1 MKEVA
6 LDTETTGLEVAHNH
20 RIIEIGCVELVS
32 GRRSGKVFHA
42 YINPSRAVSPE
53 AVKVHGLENDFLRHQ
68 PPFSKVAEDF
78 LSFIKDARLII
89 HNAEFD
95 LGFLNMELRAIKKPS
110 LKNEVIDTLAL
121 AREKF
126 PNQSNRLDA
135 LCQRFGIDISQRSK
149 HGALLDAGLLAE
161 VYIAL
166 SAGEQASLTLAPDP
180 PQTPPPPPPPLPAS
194 ERVPPQ
200 AASAAQ
206 ILPSVPPNAAKQ
218 PQTQR
223 LTPEEIKAH
232 QDFIKQ
238 TLGKNAIW
246 PALCDIKKDVKRK
259 NVEKI

>member
-53 AVKVHGLENDFLRHQ
+53 AVKVHGLKDDFLRRQ

-126 PNQSNRLDA
+126 PSQSNRLDA

-180 PQTPPPPPPPLPAS
+180 PQTPPPPPPPPPAS

-223 LTPEEIKAH
+223 LTPEEIKGH

-246 PALCDIKKDVKRK
+246 PALCDIKKDVKK
-259 NVEKI
+259 KI

>member
-42 YINPSRAVSPE
+42 YINPSRTVSPE
-53 AVKVHGLENDFLRHQ
+53 ALKVHGLEDDFLRRQ
-68 PPFSKVAEDF
+68 PPFSKIAENF
-78 LSFIKDARLII
+78 LNFIKDARLII

-95 LGFLNMELRAIKKPS
+95 LGFLNMELRAIKKPN
-110 LKNEVIDTLAL
+110 LKNEVIDTLLL
-121 AREKF
+121 ARKKF

-166 SAGEQASLTLAPDP
+166 SAGEQTSLTLAPDP
-180 PQTPPPPPPPLPAS
+180 PQTPAPDPAS
-194 ERVPPQ
+194 MQ
-200 AASAAQ
+200 AAPAAQ
-206 ILPSVPPNAAKQ
+206 ILPSVPQGNIKQ
-218 PQTQR
+218 PQTPR
-223 LTPEEIKAH
+223 LTPQEIKAH

-246 PALCDIKKDVKRK
+246 PALCDIKEDVKK
-259 NVEKI
+259 KDMEKM

>member
-53 AVKVHGLENDFLRHQ
+53 AVKVHGLEDDFLRHQ

-166 SAGEQASLTLAPDP
+166 SAGEQASLTLVPDP
-180 PQTPPPPPPPLPAS
+180 PQTPPPPPPPAS

-206 ILPSVPPNAAKQ
+206 ILPSVPPNAVKQ

-238 TLGKNAIW
+238 TLGKSAIW

-259 NVEKI
+259 DIEKM